1 MNKKIILLPF
11 LTVALLTGCGNE
23 KKPVEKKPWEEELT
37 EGESTIAQVKAGK
50 VGEYYKVRGT
60 VVWNSGSTLAIY
72 RDGQFLYCYNFS
84 SDTSKTSNEDLGEHA
99 LGSYVELYGKTSE
112 FSGSIQLT
120 AYVNSKYDV
129 DAKCTT
135 IAAVGEEVNP
145 VAISDPA
152 DLANKKAAGMLA
164 KIELVAKAD
173 YTIPSTALSSD
184 LYMDFTM
191 TDAKN
196 TALAVKVEKFLPA
209 EDIANLAGTIN
220 QGDKLEFVGIL
231 AATSSGSCRMVL
243 GQGSSYT
250 VKEAKQWAEPTS
262 VTVTSE
268 GSATSVKVNETLQ
281 LSAVVAPADAKQKVT
296 WSSSDE
302 TKATV
307 DATGKVTGVAAGSVV
322 ITATAKEGVAGTF
335 NLTVKA
341 AEAHTYAAL
350 EKFTFTSSLTKYEVY
365 DATKMDEFIKA
376 SSDKTTAESAFTGHA
391 INSPATNTLIGA
403 NGGSGDTA
411 WSDYNLLKLG
421 SSKAAS
427 NITFNFKDGTKVG
440 KVVIS
445 AAGWPSK
452 TCNLTVGGSAEQQI
466 TSGTAATF
474 KDASCYQEFTFT
486 FNATASVEFVASLC
500 VCIKSIQFY
509 SIAD

>member
-11 LTVALLTGCGNE
+11 LAAALLTGCGN
-23 KKPVEKKPWEEELT
+23 KPGEKKPWEEELT
-37 EGESTIAQVKAGK
+37 EGESTIAEVKAGT

-72 RDGQFLYCYNFS
+72 RNGEFLYCYNFS

-112 FSGSIQLT
+112 YSNSIQLT
-120 AYVNSKYDV
+120 AYENSKYDV

-135 IAAVGEEVNP
+135 IAEVGEEVFP
-145 VAISDPA
+145 VAISNPD
-152 DLANKKAAGMLA
+152 DLANAKAAGMLA

-191 TDAKN
+191 TDAKS
-196 TALAVKVEKFLPA
+196 TALAVKVEKYLPA

-268 GSATSVKVNETLQ
+268 GSATTVKVNETLQ

-307 DATGKVTGVAAGSVV
+307 DATGKVTGVAAGSAV

-335 NLTVKA
+335 NVTVA
-341 AEAHTYAAL
+341 AADTNKITVSAATL
-350 EKFTFTSSLTKYEVY
+350 LDYSGTQVGYSTTAATKEINGVTFSYIQCGAYGNGIQLRIKNGVASEIHNTTAFASAIDHIEITLNSEKTVY
-365 DATKMDEFIKA
+365 DN
-376 SSDKTTAESAFTGHA
+376 TGCF
-391 INSPATNTLIGA
+391 S
-403 NGGSGDTA
+403 
-411 WSDYNLLKLG
+411 
-421 SSKAAS
+421 
-427 NITFNFKDGTKVG
+427 FFF
-440 KVVIS
+440 
-445 AAGWPSK
+445 
-452 TCNLTVGGSAEQQI
+452 
-466 TSGTAATF
+466 GTAAAPTGNEV
-474 KDASCYQEFTFT
+474 KMNTVASTFT
-486 FNATASVEFVASLC
+486 YTVTPTVTDATFFAFSLNQANTFYVDSFVFVL
-500 VCIKSIQFY
+500 K
-509 SIAD
+509 